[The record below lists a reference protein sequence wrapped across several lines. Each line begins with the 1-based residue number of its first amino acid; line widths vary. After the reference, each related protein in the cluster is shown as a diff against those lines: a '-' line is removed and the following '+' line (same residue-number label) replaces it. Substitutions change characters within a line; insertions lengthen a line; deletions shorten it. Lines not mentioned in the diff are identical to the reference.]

1 MSKIIATYNSH
12 QSNTQPAPL
21 CPTSKWDSAC
31 KSLRS
36 RTLGDP
42 MDCSSTRLL
51 CPLDSPGENT
61 GVGSHFLPRGSS
73 PPRTLTWVS
82 HIAGGLL
89 TDWATRKLALSQ
101 EQVRLHVL
109 LESEG
114 QASLLLV
121 PAALQPAKGAPLPCV
136 GSHDWGTQYVAWTV
150 HSPGQVS
157 SWVISLFFWLSSQRH
172 RSQLDRLSSLISQFM
187 SIFITVSV
195 VQKSFCQFLVHFQWE
210 LLNM

>member
-1 MSKIIATYNSH
+1 MPKIIATYNSH

-21 CPTSKWDSAC
+21 CPTSKRESAR

-51 CPLDSPGENT
+51 CPWDSPGENT

-73 PPRTLTWVS
+73 PPRARTWVS
-82 HIAGGLL
+82 HIAGGLF

-101 EQVRLHVL
+101 EQVRLHVIF
-109 LESEG
+109 ESEG
-114 QASLLLV
+114 QASLLLA

-157 SWVISLFFWLSSQRH
+157 TCVISLFFWLSSQRH
-172 RSQLDRLSSLISQFM
+172 RSQLDRLSSLLSQFM

-195 VQKSFCQFLVHFQWE
+195 VQESFCQFLVHFQWE